1 MEQITAQDYLRRL
14 QTAME
19 EAERAEEE
27 INACCAYT
35 SRLYGKGLPVLFD
48 GEQVKTVLR
57 LKDLDWRQAYHS
69 FFLPQRGKVRTIT
82 APSLPLKRR
91 QRWILSTILSQLEPS
106 PQAHGFV
113 RGRSIRTN
121 AEFHAHHSYV
131 LCLDIQDFFPS
142 IPQNAV
148 EKVFREA
155 GYSHSA
161 AAALAEVCC
170 YEGVLPQGAPTSP
183 TLSNLVFRE
192 LDSQLAAEASCGG
205 ITYSRYA
212 DDLTFSA
219 NCDLGAFP
227 DRVEELLRAQKFS
240 LNREKVHLYGPGTP
254 KRITGLVVQNGTVR
268 VPKAFKR
275 KLRQEIYYC
284 RKFGVLTHLENV
296 KAEKHIHYREYLYG
310 KAYYIH
316 MVEPE
321 EGMRLL
327 GELDKIRWP
336 YF

>member
-1 MEQITAQDYLRRL
+1 MEQITAQNYLRRL
-14 QTAME
+14 QAAME
-19 EAERAEEE
+19 REERVEAEIDACRAY
-27 INACCAYT
+27 AA
-35 SRLYGKGLPVLFD
+35 RLYGGGLPVLFD
-48 GEQVKTVLR
+48 AEHVRTVLR
-57 LKDLDWRQAYHS
+57 LNELDWRQAYHT
-69 FFLPQRGKVRTIT
+69 FLLSQREKIRTIT

-91 QRWILSTILSQLEPS
+91 QRWILSTILSRLEPS
-106 PQAHGFV
+106 PWAHGFV
-113 RGRSIRTN
+113 RGHSIKTN
-121 AEFHAHHSYV
+121 AELHARQPYV

-142 IPQNAV
+142 IPQGAV
-148 EKVFREA
+148 EGMFREV

-161 AAALAEVCC
+161 ATALAAVCC
-170 YEGVLPQGAPTSP
+170 YEGALPQGAPTSP
-183 TLSNLVFRE
+183 ILSNLVFRE
-192 LDSQLAAEASCGG
+192 LDNQLSAEASRKE

-219 NCDLGAFP
+219 DYDLSAVT
-227 DRVEELLRAQKFS
+227 DWVEELLRTQNFS
-240 LNREKVHLYGPGTP
+240 LNREKIHLYGPGTP

-327 GELDKIRWP
+327 EELDKIRWP

>member
-19 EAERAEEE
+19 EDERAEEE
-27 INACCAYT
+27 INACCAYA

-48 GEQVKTVLR
+48 GEQIKTVLR
-57 LKDLDWRQAYHS
+57 LKDLDWRQTYHS

-131 LCLDIQDFFPS
+131 LCLDIQNFFPS

-148 EKVFREA
+148 EKVFRDT

-161 AAALAEVCC
+161 AAALAKVCC
-170 YEGVLPQGAPTSP
+170 YEGVLPRARLPVPPCP
-183 TLSNLVFRE
+183 TLSFVNWTANWRRRP
-192 LDSQLAAEASCGG
+192 AAEGSP
-205 ITYSRYA
+205 I
-212 DDLTFSA
+212 
-219 NCDLGAFP
+219 
-227 DRVEELLRAQKFS
+227 
-240 LNREKVHLYGPGTP
+240 PGTP
-254 KRITGLVVQNGTVR
+254 TI
-268 VPKAFKR
+268 
-275 KLRQEIYYC
+275 
-284 RKFGVLTHLENV
+284 
-296 KAEKHIHYREYLYG
+296 
-310 KAYYIH
+310 
-316 MVEPE
+316 
-321 EGMRLL
+321 
-327 GELDKIRWP
+327 
-336 YF
+336 